1 MLLTTLIAILLLTAA
16 NASAA
21 DSAPLKATFTAMGG
35 IPINLSA
42 WGLDQPEF
50 EQVTAAITA
59 RIEELEGMISTYR
72 PDSAVSRLNR
82 GETLAETPPDLSFL
96 VFVSRWISSE
106 TAGTFDITVK
116 PLVELWR
123 TCRNEQ
129 RLPAQ
134 AEYEAALANVGYF
147 HLSVALDGSINFDQP
162 GVMLDLGG
170 IAKGFFADEAVRLL
184 REAGATR
191 CLADVGGDIVTW
203 QAVGEQV
210 EPFRMGIRH
219 PFGGDELYGVLELDT
234 GSVVTS
240 GDYERYYEIG
250 GKRYCHIFDPRSG
263 EPVSGVH
270 SVTVTAERGIDADA
284 YATAIFV
291 MGLDV
296 GSRFIERHP
305 ELEAVIIADNP
316 AGELVEYV
324 SPGLSG
330 RVQFNPA
337 R

>member
-1 MLLTTLIAILLLTAA
+1 MLMTTLTAILLLTCAK
-16 NASAA
+16 ASAA
-21 DSAPLKATFTAMGG
+21 DTEPLKATFDAMGG
-35 IPINLSA
+35 IPVNLSA
-42 WGLDQPEF
+42 WGLDQPAFDEAVASIAGRT
-50 EQVTAAITA
+50 EQ
-59 RIEELEGMISTYR
+59 LEAMISTYR
-72 PDSAVSRLNR
+72 PESEVSRLNR
-82 GETLAETPPDLSFL
+82 GEKLAETPPELSFL

-123 TCRNEQ
+123 GCKKEQ
-129 RLPAQ
+129 RLPTAE
-134 AEYEAALANVGYF
+134 EYEAVLANVGYF
-147 HLSVALDGSINFDQP
+147 HVSVALEGSIDFDQP
-162 GVMLDLGG
+162 GIMLDLGG
-170 IAKGFFADEAVRLL
+170 IAKGYFADEAVRLL

-203 QAVGEQV
+203 QAEGSGAK
-210 EPFRMGIRH
+210 PFRMGIRH
-219 PFGGDELYGVLELDT
+219 PFGGDQLYGVLELDS
-234 GSVVTS
+234 GAVVTS
-240 GDYERYYEIG
+240 GDYERYYEID

-270 SVTVTAERGIDADA
+270 SVTVTAKRGIDADA

-296 GSRFIERHP
+296 GSRFVERHA

-324 SPGLSG
+324 SPGLTD